1 MTRSPSSTRTC
12 RSRPGCRA
20 SRARLPL
27 KSNALKTPVPV
38 ITNTRLPS
46 VTGDG
51 DDMFC
56 LRIIVLPPPSGFFQS
71 TSPLVR
77 STAHSDSESLSASAT
92 FRKMMSPQMIGVA
105 PLRSG
110 IASFQV
116 TFSSLV
122 QVDGRPFSA
131 LRPLADGPR
140 HCRPVL
146 RRDGRGSQRREEQSR
161 HESARHGPSRKA
173 YRTPTYTKL
182 STRPSLY
189 ARLPTRRS

>member
-1 MTRSPSSTRTC
+1 MSRDHSSV
-12 RSRPGCRA
+12 
-20 SRARLPL
+20 PL
-27 KSNALKTPVPV
+27 KSNALNTPVPV

-56 LRIIVLPPPSGFFQS
+56 LRIIVLPPPSAFFQS

-92 FRKMMSPQMIGVA
+92 FRKMVSPQMIGVA

-140 HCRPVL
+140 HAGQFSAETAVVASVERNRADTN
-146 RRDGRGSQRREEQSR
+146 RRAMDPPENDRC
-161 HESARHGPSRKA
+161 K
-173 YRTPTYTKL
+173 
-182 STRPSLY
+182 
-189 ARLPTRRS
+189 